1 MPVYLDYGATTP
13 LDPAV
18 ADAMAPYLLERFG
31 NPHSTHRFG
40 YAAAA
45 GVEAGRE
52 QLAALLGASAD
63 AVQFTSGATE
73 SVNWALKGVLT
84 APWQTRRRIV
94 TLATEHSCVLETAR
108 YLESI
113 GCALTLLPVGSDGRV
128 DLDLLMDALGD
139 DVALVSA
146 MLVNNE
152 IGVVQDVAT
161 IAGLAHEWGA
171 LMHCDAAQGLGKLP
185 VRVGELG
192 ADLLSATAHKM
203 YGPKGVGLLWRRDG
217 LVLAPL
223 LHGGGQEDGRSGTLA
238 PMLCAGFGAAAA
250 IAGERMAR
258 DAAHVAALWDRL
270 VAGLAVEH
278 RINGSV
284 EHRWRGNIS
293 LTFPGLSGQ
302 RLLRELGGIAVS
314 AGSACATAS
323 GRPSHVLL
331 ALGLSEADA
340 QASLRLGWGRFTTM
354 ADIDVAVEAINAA
367 VTRLRRAA
375 APRLCAG

>member
-1 MPVYLDYGATTP
+1 MRPVYLDYGATTP

-45 GVEAGRE
+45 GVAAARE
-52 QLAALLGASAD
+52 QLAGLLGTSAE

-84 APWQTRRRIV
+84 APWQERRRIV

-113 GCALTLLPVGSDGRV
+113 GCELTILPVEPDGR
-128 DLDLLMDALGD
+128 LDPQRLWDAMDEE
-139 DVALVSA
+139 VALVSA

-152 IGVVQDVAT
+152 IGVVQDVAHL
-161 IAGLAHEWGA
+161 AGIAHEWGA

-185 VRVGELG
+185 VRVEALG
-192 ADLLSATAHKM
+192 VDLLSATAHKM
-203 YGPKGVGLLWRRDG
+203 YGPKGVGLLWRREG
-217 LVLAPL
+217 LELAPL

-270 VAGLAVEH
+270 LAGLRVDY
-278 RINGSV
+278 RINGSR

-293 LTFPGLSGQ
+293 LTFSGLSGP

-314 AGSACATAS
+314 AGSACAAAS

-331 ALGLSEADA
+331 ALGLSEAEA
-340 QASLRLGWGRFTTM
+340 QASLRLGWGRFTTVEEI
-354 ADIDVAVEAINAA
+354 DIAAEAINAA

-375 APRLCAG
+375 A

>member
-1 MPVYLDYGATTP
+1 MRPVYLDYGATTP

-18 ADAMAPYLLERFG
+18 ADAMAPYLIERFG

-40 YAAAA
+40 YEAAA
-45 GVEAGRE
+45 GVEAARE
-52 QLAALLGASAD
+52 QLAALIGAPA
-63 AVQFTSGATE
+63 AAIRFTGGATE

-84 APWQTRRRIV
+84 APGQARRGIV
-94 TLATEHSCVLETAR
+94 TVATEHSCVLESAR
-108 YLESI
+108 YLE
-113 GCALTLLPVGSDGRV
+113 GLGAALTVLPVERDGR
-128 DLDLLMDALGD
+128 LDIERLRAVVGGD
-139 DVALVSA
+139 TALVSV

-152 IGVVQDVAT
+152 IGVIQDVAE
-161 IAGLAHEWGA
+161 IAAFAHEWGA
-171 LMHCDAAQGLGKLP
+171 RFHCDAAQGLGKLP
-185 VRVGELG
+185 IDVEALG
-192 ADLLSATAHKM
+192 IDLLSATAHKM

-217 LVLAPL
+217 VELAPL

-258 DAAHVAALWDRL
+258 DAAHVAALWERF
-270 VAGLAVEH
+270 VQGLDVEH
-278 RINGSV
+278 RINGST

-293 LTFPGLSGQ
+293 LTFAGVSGR
-302 RLLRELGGIAVS
+302 RLLSELRGLAVS
-314 AGSACATAS
+314 AGSACAAAS

-331 ALGLSEADA
+331 ALGLSEDEA

-354 ADIDVAVEAINAA
+354 EEIDVATGAINAA

-375 APRLCAG
+375 A